1 MPDQLPPD
9 SLAARIAR
17 FVTQKNRLVLLL
29 LGVAVVAAGSSLGA
43 LRFDSS
49 VEHLT
54 DKTAPDWQRL
64 EEARRVFGSDD
75 VIVVAQRGEGHAV
88 QTGRMQRLA
97 QLGVRIEA
105 IPGVER
111 VWSITGSG
119 HIRGADG
126 AIEVLDLAAQLPQTA
141 EESAALATRLEN
153 SPLYRDHLLSRDGTT
168 PVLLV
173 FPRPSLSA
181 ADSDAMVDA
190 IRATLDTAAGPERLV
205 MTGNP
210 SFTTA
215 VGRTMQAEQDA
226 FTGITLALLAL
237 VLAMAFGRPAAVVLP
252 LLGAGAAVA
261 IVIGTM
267 THLGGSLSVLSTI
280 VPSLVLALG
289 ITYAMHFLVRAFG
302 APGQASAERSLR
314 AILLPTALSVLTTVV
329 GFLAV
334 ASSRIEAIREFGLLS
349 AAAVAV
355 VGITALLVPAAG
367 FSLLRSKRL
376 RLEPPGGEFVTR
388 RLRTCRRLA
397 GEYGGTILA
406 VTAVLALATAAGI
419 GRIEVNTNFV
429 DYLDAEHPAN
439 QERLEVL
446 EHVAGPIP
454 LRLSIDTGTPGGIL
468 EPDVLARMRAFQDWV
483 TTLPGAEAS
492 FAITDLLAE
501 MHLAFDEADGL
512 AGTRALPRT
521 RGMAAQFLLLYE
533 SGEFGQDLDRL
544 LSPERDR
551 ATIWVRTDVYDS
563 GSAREIVAAI
573 ENWSDTNLAGLD
585 PQLSGTLFSLLR
597 SSDEIAAG
605 QIRSLAIALFAIV
618 LVLMAVLRSPRMGAI
633 AAAPN
638 LLPVLI
644 IFGAMGW
651 SGVPLN
657 LGTAV
662 VACLSLGVATD
673 DTIHFVVTW
682 REQAARGLSAEE
694 ALARTFALVGR
705 PIALTSV
712 ALMVAFASL
721 GFSSFGP
728 VRDLGWL
735 TALTMAS
742 CLVADLL
749 LLPALLL
756 RFGGLRA
763 PQIEAR
769 AHAHARSAGA

>member
-1 MPDQLPPD
+1 MPLAHVKP
-9 SLAARIAR
+9 SLSARIAGA
-17 FVTQKNRLVLLL
+17 VTKRSQLCLVV
-29 LGVAVVAAGSSLGA
+29 LGLASLAAGSSLGA

-64 EEARRVFGSDD
+64 EEARKTFGSDD
-75 VIVVAQRGEGHAV
+75 VIVVAQRGEGRAV
-88 QTGRMQRLA
+88 EPGRMARLA
-97 QLGVRIEA
+97 GLGDRIEA
-105 IPGVER
+105 IEGVDR

-119 HIRGADG
+119 HIRGSDG
-126 AIEVLDLAAQLPQTA
+126 ALEVLDLAEEMPRDEA
-141 EESAALATRLEN
+141 EILALAARIES
-153 SPLYRDHLLSRDGTT
+153 SPIYRDHLLSRDGTT

-173 FPRPSLSA
+173 FPRSPLSA
-181 ADSDAMVDA
+181 AGSDAMVDS
-190 IRATLDTAAGPERLV
+190 IRAVLDTAEGPEKLV

-210 SFTTA
+210 TFTTA
-215 VGRTMQAEQDA
+215 VGRTMQAEQDS
-226 FTGITLALLAL
+226 FTAVTLALLAL
-237 VLAMAFGRPAAVVLP
+237 VLAFAFGRPAAVLLP

-289 ITYAMHFLVRAFG
+289 ITYSMHFLVRALRM
-302 APGQASAERSLR
+302 PGSESVERSLR
-314 AILLPTALSVLTTVV
+314 DVLLPTALSVLTTAA

-334 ASSRIEAIREFGLLS
+334 ASSNIEAIREFGLLA
-349 AAAVAV
+349 AAAVGV

-367 FSLLRSKRL
+367 LALLRSRPDS
-376 RLEPPGGEFVTR
+376 LEPPGGEIVTR
-388 RLRTCRRLA
+388 AMRRCRGVAQRHGGIVLA
-397 GEYGGTILA
+397 ATAILA
-406 VTAVLALATAAGI
+406 MITAGGI
-419 GRIEVNTNFV
+419 SRIEVNTNFV
-429 DYLDAEHPAN
+429 NYLEAESPAN
-439 QERLEVL
+439 QERIEVL

-454 LRLSIDTGTPGGIL
+454 LRLSIDTGKAGGIL
-468 EPDVLARMRAFQDWV
+468 EPDVLSRMRAFQDWV
-483 TTLPGAEAS
+483 ATVPGAEAS

-501 MHLAFDEADGL
+501 MNLAFDEADGL
-512 AGTRALPRT
+512 PGSRDLPRS
-521 RGMAAQFLLLYE
+521 RAMAAQLLLLYE
-533 SGEFGQDLDRL
+533 SGEFGRDLDRL

-563 GSAREIVAAI
+563 GSAREMIGAI
-573 ENWSDTNLAGLD
+573 ENWSASNLAGLD
-585 PQLSGTLFSLLR
+585 PQVSGTLFSLLR

-605 QIRSLAIALFAIV
+605 QIRSLSIALFAIV
-618 LVLMAVLRSPRMGAI
+618 LALIAVLRSPRLGAI

-651 SGVPLN
+651 GGIPLN

-673 DTIHFVVTW
+673 DTIHFVMAW
-682 REQAARGLSAEE
+682 REEVRRGLSAED
-694 ALARTFALVGR
+694 ALARTFSLAGR
-705 PIALTSV
+705 PIALTSI

-742 CLVADLL
+742 CLLADLI

-756 RFGGLRA
+756 RFGDTTQA
-763 PQIEAR
+763 HTPTAAR
-769 AHAHARSAGA
+769 AEARSAGA